1 MELHIGDKVFYT
13 RSTGVRVPATV
24 VGAPRGGFVELE
36 YYQDA
41 VRVVNRLYCIPGV
54 RRIGDLVHGALRT
67 TNCLIK
73 RLLGDARVKGVPG
86 AVAAIKKVLSDIASD
101 AAHIRSDVR
110 F

>member
-1 MELHIGDKVFYT
+1 MVEKTSPLCIVVASF
-13 RSTGVRVPATV
+13 VPSWIL
-24 VGAPRGGFVELE
+24 GFVELE

-41 VRVVNRLYCIPGV
+41 VRVVNHLYCILGV

-73 RLLGDARVKGVPG
+73 RVLGDARVKGVPG